1 MKNKKYLILL
11 PSLILSS
18 CNFKNTILYLGE
30 NILINEERIT
40 TLLKKE
46 YKDLNDEFASSNF
59 IMKDFYAILEKD
71 GLNLKTSHKISDVLK
86 KTNKIIFN
94 IGNYELLRLINTSN
108 YSFSYDEEVLK
119 NNKELF
125 DYYFH
130 QSLDILTTY
139 TSNIVVVP
147 LYNSLINRNY
157 EERLNNLVNQY
168 NSLIKE
174 ICDEYNVKYINVN
187 KLSSFVYEDNHVN
200 MNGYNYL
207 LKNIK

>member
-1 MKNKKYLILL
+1 MKEGFDNKKYVKIQSAKIRERFKLFDKLYLEVGGKLFDDSHAARIL
-11 PSLILSS
+11 PG
-18 CNFKNTILYLGE
+18 FKN
-30 NILINEERIT
+30 
-40 TLLKKE
+40 
-46 YKDLNDEFASSNF
+46 DA
-59 IMKDFYAILEKD
+59 
-71 GLNLKTSHKISDVLK
+71 KISMFKELK
-86 KTNKIIFN
+86 NDLEIIFCIN
-94 IGNYELLRLINTSN
+94 AGDIEKNKTRGEYGITYDTELLRLINTSN

-125 DYYFH
+125 DYYFR

-139 TSNIVVVP
+139 TSNIVIIP

-174 ICDEYNVKYINVN
+174 ISDEYNVKYINVN
-187 KLSSFVYEDNHVN
+187 KLSSFVYVDNHVN

>member
-1 MKNKKYLILL
+1 M
-11 PSLILSS
+11 
-18 CNFKNTILYLGE
+18 
-30 NILINEERIT
+30 
-40 TLLKKE
+40 
-46 YKDLNDEFASSNF
+46 
-59 IMKDFYAILEKD
+59 
-71 GLNLKTSHKISDVLK
+71 
-86 KTNKIIFN
+86 
-94 IGNYELLRLINTSN
+94 
-108 YSFSYDEEVLK
+108 LK

-139 TSNIVVVP
+139 TSNIVIIP

-174 ICDEYNVKYINVN
+174 ISDEYNVKYINVN